1 MTFSIIIPTYN
12 GASYVREAIE
22 SALSQTRPADEVII
36 SDDNSKDN
44 TVDICRSYGSRVK
57 IYQNPDGPSGFVN
70 GWNNAINHAE
80 SEFIVILHQDDL
92 LDPNFLEE
100 IENCV
105 RLHPDVKHFF
115 APCRYIDGNR
125 TVLREPDDFCTGE
138 IHRYTGQ
145 EYANA
150 YERYKNHIHRC
161 PGVVTHRDIFKQCKY
176 RSIAGHIADDDFF
189 LRVGN
194 YTDVVGVLKPL
205 ASYRE
210 HKGSETGHLSFLSIN
225 HRLLRDY
232 HFQLTHRNEIPL
244 MSDEIINLF
253 KTREV
258 RYIHRLIFYGIKNFN
273 LKYVLI
279 AFSYWLRFNKTDK
292 FMNLDTDARLI
303 KRYLINLTN
312 CFNHR

>member
-1 MTFSIIIPTYN
+1 MSDFILMSSI
-12 GASYVREAIE
+12 
-22 SALSQTRPADEVII
+22 
-36 SDDNSKDN
+36 
-44 TVDICRSYGSRVK
+44 
-57 IYQNPDGPSGFVN
+57 
-70 GWNNAINHAE
+70 
-80 SEFIVILHQDDL
+80 
-92 LDPNFLEE
+92 
-100 IENCV
+100 
-105 RLHPDVKHFF
+105 FF

-125 TVLREPDDFCTGE
+125 TVLREPSDYCTGE

-161 PGVVTHRDIFKQCKY
+161 PGVVTHRDIFKKCKY

-232 HFQLTHRNEIPL
+232 HFQLTHRKENPL
-244 MSDEIINLF
+244 ISDEITDIF
-253 KTREV
+253 KVREA
-258 RYIHRLIFYGIKNFN
+258 RFIHRVMVCGIKEFN
-273 LKYVLI
+273 LKYVMI
-279 AFSYWLRFNKTDK
+279 AICYWFRFDKKDGFMNIKTDVG
-292 FMNLDTDARLI
+292 LI
-303 KRYLINLTN
+303 KKIY
-312 CFNHR
+312 